1 MTNRNHKTLSDV
13 ISKEE
18 IIKWQPGDTVLISA
32 GTGTGKSHFIKNSL
46 YEAAKAAGDK
56 ILMLIHRINCVNQFK
71 EEILTDGKADVIT
84 IDTYQKIESDTKS
97 GKGYDLSEY
106 KYIVSDEFHYF
117 VSDAK
122 FNVTTD
128 ISFDAIMNS
137 QGIKIFMSATGDF
150 MKDYLQ
156 EYISNN
162 NLPQPYSY
170 SLEKD
175 YSYLESLFFF
185 YKEHIISELLR
196 LAIEGKQKAIFFIH
210 SAEKAYRLYK
220 KYEKYCLFNCGEG
233 SANKYPVDKE
243 AVNRM
248 LKNQKFDKQILIT
261 TTCMD
266 AGVNIIDED
275 LHYVVCD
282 IIDIGQLI
290 QCIGRKRSQNP
301 NDKLNLYIRAIQNR
315 SLAGHERSA
324 INAIKAADYLS
335 DSEEVA
341 YHSRYYRGLITNEI
355 VYMKPVPNAVY
366 ESEIKVNELIYKKR
380 KDEAV
385 LYRQMIDMGKNGYCQ
400 HIADLLNYG
409 WNGERYTYALYD
421 ERKDEILKHYVSDK
435 TVMLKVEDRTSF
447 IESLDIRK
455 DGELIR
461 DSRALNHIIRK
472 ELDLPYQIESFA
484 TSRMIDGKKKK
495 FKSAWRVVE
504 IVNL

>member
-1 MTNRNHKTLSDV
+1 MTNKEHKTLSDV

-46 YEAAKAAGDK
+46 YESAKAVGDK
-56 ILMLIHRINCVNQFK
+56 ILMLIHRVNCVNQFN
-71 EEILTDGKADVIT
+71 EEILTDGKTDVIT
-84 IDTYQKIESDTKS
+84 IDTYQKIESDTRS
-97 GKGYDLSEY
+97 GTGYNLSEY

-137 QGIKIFMSATGDF
+137 QGIKIFMSATGNF

-175 YSYLESLFFF
+175 YSYLQSLFFF
-185 YKEHIISELLR
+185 YKEHTISELLR

-248 LKNQKFDKQILIT
+248 LRNQKFDKQILIT

-275 LHYVVCD
+275 LHYIVCD

-301 NDKLNLYIRAIQNR
+301 NDKLNLYVKAIQNR
-315 SLAGHERSA
+315 SLAGYES
-324 INAIKAADYLS
+324 NAISAVESADYLK
-335 DSEEVA
+335 ENGA
-341 YHSRYYRGLITNEI
+341 AKFNIKYYRSFNANGI
-355 VYMKPVPNAVY
+355 VYSLPILGTKHTEP
-366 ESEIKVNELIYKKR
+366 KVNELMYHQR
-380 KDEAV
+380 KCEAKT
-385 LYRQMIDMGKNGYCQ
+385 YRDMINTGKTGYCQ
-400 HIADLLNYG
+400 YLANLLRFN
-409 WNGERYTYALYD
+409 WNGKRYTYTLYEED
-421 ERKDEILKHYVSDK
+421 NSVELLLKRYVNDK
-435 TVMLKVEDRTSF
+435 KVMLQ
-447 IESLDIRK
+447 
-455 DGELIR
+455 IR
-461 DSRALNHIIRK
+461 DRK
-472 ELDLPYQIESFA
+472 ELIETLNVSQDGKRISCLKVLNEVVRSELFLPYKIESFE
-484 TSRMIDGKKKK
+484 TSRIVNGKKKTYK
-495 FKSAWRVVE
+495 GAWRVV
-504 IVNL
+504 NCRL

>member
-1 MTNRNHKTLSDV
+1 MTNKEHKTLSDV

-46 YEAAKAAGDK
+46 YESAKAAGDK
-56 ILMLIHRINCVNQFK
+56 ILMLIHRVNCVNQFN
-71 EEILTDGKADVIT
+71 EEILTDGKTDVIT

-122 FNVTTD
+122 FNITTD
-128 ISFDAIMNS
+128 ISFDAIVNS

-156 EYISNN
+156 EYISGNK
-162 NLPQPYSY
+162 LPQPYSY

-175 YSYLESLFFF
+175 YSYLQSLFFF
-185 YKEHIISELLR
+185 YKEHTISELLR

-275 LHYVVCD
+275 LHYIVCD

-301 NDKLNLYIRAIQNR
+301 NDKLNLYVKAIQNR
-315 SLAGHERSA
+315 SLAGYERSA
-324 INAIKAADYLS
+324 INAVEAADYLK
-335 DSEEVA
+335 EYGVLKFNEK
-341 YHSRYYRGLITNEI
+341 YYRAINKNAI
-355 VYMKPVPNAVY
+355 VYWQSNKITGYSKPT
-366 ESEIKVNELIYKKR
+366 VNELMYHKSKCDSAIYR
-380 KDEAV
+380 D
-385 LYRQMIDMGKNGYCQ
+385 MINTGKTGYCQ
-400 HIADLLNYG
+400 YLANLLRFN
-409 WNGERYTYALYD
+409 WNGKRYTYALYEEGTLQNLL
-421 ERKDEILKHYVSDK
+421 ERYAVEKI
-435 TVMLKVEDRTSF
+435 VMLNKDARKEL
-447 IESLDIRK
+447 IESLNVRQ
-455 DGELIR
+455 DGILVQNIH
-461 DSRALNHIIRK
+461 ALNHIIK
-472 ELDLPYQIESFA
+472 EELDLQFEIETFI
-484 TSRMIDGKKKK
+484 TSRTVNGKRKRYEN
-495 FKSAWRVVE
+495 AWRVVK
-504 IVNL
+504 LS